1 MSERF
6 GSLTPGGI
14 RTSATSTD
22 IIVVHGVHSG
32 YDGVELGKR
41 IKCDGTYAAERSD
54 QMVGENQK
62 LARSPEGGNR
72 VLYFTKEIGGLRF
85 ECLARCVAHYDKEDP
100 SRPGAVVFELE
111 MADGAGQPQGARAGR
126 RDIPP
131 GPRGTPAPDLD
142 TIMSVERKIS
152 DRRHFAGRRELLAAL
167 PAGIDQAG
175 LDRILECLEGS
186 AKISTDGGS
195 IRWAFSGA
203 GPQEGPC
210 AVENDG
216 AAPAAADPPKEPVHI
231 LSTAERLS
239 ADLDND
245 LPYSAE
251 TEQVIADCRAG
262 RPIGKTYT
270 AKEYLRHLDQ
280 EYGASDA
287 EDAGKRAGIRQA

>member
-1 MSERF
+1 MDERF
-6 GSLTPGGI
+6 GPLTPGGI

-22 IIVVHGVHSG
+22 IIVVHSVHSG
-32 YDGVELGKR
+32 YDGVEFGKR
-41 IKCDGTYAAERSD
+41 IKCDGTYVPKRSD

-72 VLYFTKEIGGLRF
+72 VLYFTKEIDRLRF
-85 ECLARCVAHYDKEDP
+85 EGLVKCVAHYDKEDP
-100 SRPGAVVFELE
+100 SRPGAVAFELE
-111 MADGAGQPQGARAGR
+111 MADGASRPQGAHAGR
-126 RDIPP
+126 RGIPP
-131 GPRGTPAPDLD
+131 GPRGAPAPDLD
-142 TIMSVERKIS
+142 MIMSVERKIS

-167 PAGIDQAG
+167 PAGIDPAG
-175 LDRILECLEGS
+175 LDRILEYLEGS

-210 AVENDG
+210 AVENYG
-216 AAPAAADPPKEPVHI
+216 AAAAAADTPKEPAYI

-251 TEQVIADCRAG
+251 TEQVIADCQAG

-270 AKEYLRHLDQ
+270 AEEYLRHLDQ
-280 EYGASDA
+280 EYGASDM
-287 EDAGKRAGIRQA
+287 EDAGKRAGIR